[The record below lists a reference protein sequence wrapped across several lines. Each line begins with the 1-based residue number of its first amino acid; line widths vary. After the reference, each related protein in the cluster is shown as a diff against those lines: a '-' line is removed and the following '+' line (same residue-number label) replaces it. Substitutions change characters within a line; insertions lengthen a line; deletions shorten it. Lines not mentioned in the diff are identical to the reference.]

1 MTIRLYQTLNIIDGK
16 MNAFG
21 TKEQLANFLEVDMPY
36 ITKMFNSHI
45 GKSTLKCK
53 NTQIYIV
60 EIDSN
65 VIGEQLEQLN
75 AKYVNIVDERN
86 KNRIQ
91 AAKNRADR
99 IKKTVRHH
107 IDMRIKHL
115 DDERYN
121 EFRDDDIIAINEA
134 EHQHWHAA
142 YYINALIDVYHNN
155 KLHTTINLK
164 KIFKLI
170 NMQWNMHTMYRVDKL
185 FYNRM
190 NNSTNVVNYQ
200 QFKNDLM
207 KLNDGESLWL
217 NEKTKLM
224 WHYNLNDEY
233 LKSNII
239 EYIEKLH
246 NNIEDYNEVEVEVCS

>member
-45 GKSTLKCK
+45 GKSTLKYK

-107 IDMRIKHL
+107 IDMRI
-115 DDERYN
+115 
-121 EFRDDDIIAINEA
+121 
-134 EHQHWHAA
+134 
-142 YYINALIDVYHNN
+142 
-155 KLHTTINLK
+155 
-164 KIFKLI
+164 
-170 NMQWNMHTMYRVDKL
+170 
-185 FYNRM
+185 
-190 NNSTNVVNYQ
+190 
-200 QFKNDLM
+200 
-207 KLNDGESLWL
+207 
-217 NEKTKLM
+217 
-224 WHYNLNDEY
+224 
-233 LKSNII
+233 
-239 EYIEKLH
+239 
-246 NNIEDYNEVEVEVCS
+246 